1 MNRTITV
8 TVIREAS
15 VTVTIDDN
23 IIDKKVLSAIEQH
36 FDGELGDT
44 DNWTDP
50 EYVEGDNEVK
60 FYNYAKWA
68 ALHKLGVENE
78 FITLNEGYTK
88 AVVVY
93 EDLEVSF
100 EE

>member
-23 IIDKKVLSAIEQH
+23 IIDKEALSAIEQH

-44 DNWTDP
+44 DNWVDP

-60 FYNYAKWA
+60 LYNYAKWA
-68 ALHKLGVENE
+68 ALHKLGEESE
-78 FITLNEGYTK
+78 FVTLNEGHTK
-88 AVVVY
+88 AVVEY
-93 EDLEVSF
+93 EDLSVSF

>member
-8 TVIREAS
+8 TVTREAS

-23 IIDKKVLSAIEQH
+23 VINKETLSAIEQH

-44 DNWTDP
+44 DDWDDP
-50 EYVEGDNEVK
+50 EYVKGENEVK
-60 FYNYAKWA
+60 LYNYAKWA
-68 ALHKLGVENE
+68 ALQKLGVENE
-78 FITLNEGYTK
+78 FITLDKGHTK
-88 AVVVY
+88 AVVKY